1 MPKLIILGTA
11 NAIPDAQHENTHL
24 LLAAEHR
31 TILIDCASNP
41 LLRLEKAG
49 VDFHALTDLILTH
62 FHPDHVSGVPL
73 LLMNMW
79 LLGRKNPLH
88 IHGLPYTLDRV
99 ETLMGLFGWHDWPGF
114 FPVTFLRLP
123 VQNEALVLET
133 PEFRLLASPTQ
144 HFIPGIGL
152 RMEFKPSGKVLVFT
166 SDTEPCAPITAL
178 AAGADVLIHEASGA
192 LPGHSSAAQAAET
205 ARQARVGELLLIHY
219 PAGPQARGDLVAEAK
234 KIFPGPVRLAEDF
247 MRLEV

>member
-11 NAIPDAQHENTHL
+11 NAIPDAQHENTHML
-24 LLAAEHR
+24 LIAEHS

-41 LLRLEKAG
+41 LMRLEKAG
-49 VDFHALTDLILTH
+49 VDIHDLTDVILTH

-79 LLGRKNPLH
+79 LMGRKPPLN
-88 IHGLPYTLDRV
+88 IYGLQYTLDRV
-99 ETLMGLFGWHDWPGF
+99 ESLMGLFGWQDWPGF
-114 FPVTFLRLP
+114 FPVTFFRLP
-123 VQNEALVLET
+123 VQDGARVLDNAEI
-133 PEFRLLASPTQ
+133 RLLASPTQ

-152 RMEFKPSGKVLVFT
+152 RMEFKRSGKVLVFT

-205 ARQARVGELLLIHY
+205 ARQAQAGALYLIHY
-219 PAGPQARGDLVAEAK
+219 PADLQTRGDLAAEAK

-247 MRLEV
+247 MQLEL